1 MSDVFKS
8 FSVFYRHQLLTLRPF
23 PFLRQNG
30 EQIQQSSD
38 DQLPQHEG
46 QVARSR
52 TRETEGRISAR
63 AYERIQLL

>member
-1 MSDVFKS
+1 MENYVSGIFKS
-8 FSVFYRHQLLTLRPF
+8 FSVFYRHQLLTLWGAF

-46 QVARSR
+46 QVERARP
-52 TRETEGRISAR
+52 
-63 AYERIQLL
+63 

>member
-1 MSDVFKS
+1 MSDVLKF
-8 FSVFYRHQLLTLRPF
+8 VFHVLQAPAVDSTGHF

-52 TRETEGRISAR
+52 T
-63 AYERIQLL
+63 